1 MPNPVAT
8 RKMARKN
15 LQSGS
20 KPAAPTR
27 QRPKSFARKARRLLW
42 LTACL
47 AFAAFI
53 LGFLAFV
60 DNISAMRQ
68 PELSDAA
75 DGIVALTGGQNR
87 LEAAAALFAEGKGKR
102 LLISGV
108 NPSIDKKDLLN
119 AVGGD
124 PAKFKCCVDI
134 DHEALETVG
143 NAEQTAAWAKDHSFD
158 QLILVTN
165 NYHIPRSML
174 ELKRAAPKVKFI
186 PWPVVNSDL
195 ANWSWLK
202 RPDTARVLFA
212 EYLKYLGALSR
223 AVLPVPVSIGAML
236 GAPSKN

>member
-20 KPAAPTR
+20 KPAAQTR
-27 QRPKSFARKARRLLW
+27 QRPKSFARKAMRLVW
-42 LTACL
+42 LTVSL
-47 AFAAFI
+47 VLIAFI

-60 DNISAMRQ
+60 ENISGMRQ
-68 PELSDAA
+68 PELTEAA

-87 LEAAAALFAEGKGKR
+87 LEAAASLFAEGKGRR

-108 NPSIDKKDLLN
+108 NPSIDKKDLLK

-124 PAKFKCCVDI
+124 PAKFSCCVDI

-143 NAEQTAAWAKDHSFD
+143 NAAQTAAWAKDHGFD

-165 NYHIPRSML
+165 NYHIPRSLL
-174 ELKRAAPKVKFI
+174 ELKRAAPKVTFI

-195 ANWSWLK
+195 ANWSWVT

-236 GAPSKN
+236 GAPAKN